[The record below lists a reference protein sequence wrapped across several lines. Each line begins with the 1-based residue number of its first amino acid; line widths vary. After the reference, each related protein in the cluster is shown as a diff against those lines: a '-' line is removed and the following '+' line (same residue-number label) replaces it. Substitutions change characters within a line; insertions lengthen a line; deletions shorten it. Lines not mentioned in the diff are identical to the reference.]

1 MRDSEKESEVCIRPV
16 IIKNKTIMDL
26 SVMYEG
32 QVFIKDMVFSLFLTA
47 CCTYTLESL
56 VIVSLTSKFRRFG
69 ARKFGKKYI
78 QIKLNTYSCPSL

>member
-32 QVFIKDMVFSLFLTA
+32 QVFIKDMVFSLLF
-47 CCTYTLESL
+47 ESL
-56 VIVSLTSKFRRFG
+56 
-69 ARKFGKKYI
+69 
-78 QIKLNTYSCPSL
+78 